1 MKNLSTLSKRVAIT
15 LVVALF
21 AMNTFA
27 ADYQSMMKTTLAKLH
42 QTQQADSLTNVAAT
56 FYRIGQ
62 TQPNEWLP
70 YYYAAYSYIS
80 ITFKPTEPA
89 IVDATLDKA
98 QQMIDLAIAIKPNE
112 SELFVLQGLLY
123 SMRITDASRGYKYS
137 TLSNEALAKAEVLNP
152 NNPRIY
158 FCKGQNVMHTPAFF
172 GGGKDKALPLFEK
185 SKALFASQQPT
196 NELMPAWGLQPLDS
210 LITACKE

>member
-1 MKNLSTLSKRVAIT
+1 MKKLTSLSKRVALT

-21 AMNTFA
+21 AINTFA
-27 ADYQSMMKTTLAKLH
+27 ADYQSMMKTTIAQMH
-42 QTQQADSLTNVAAT
+42 QTHQADSLTNVAAT

-62 TQPNEWLP
+62 TQPKEWLP

-80 ITFKPTEPA
+80 ITFSPTKA
-89 IVDATLDKA
+89 DVVDATLDKA
-98 QQMIDLAIAIKPNE
+98 QQMIDLAVAINPNE

-152 NNPRIY
+152 NNPRVY
-158 FCKGQNVMHTPAFF
+158 FCKGQNVMHTPSFF
-172 GGGKDKALPLFEK
+172 GGGKDKALPIFEK
-185 SKALFASQQPT
+185 SKALYASQQPA
-196 NELMPAWGLQPLDS
+196 NELMPAWGAQQIDS